1 MNKVQVEQCMKVI
14 EAFPP
19 LPFCLTKLLEEIE
32 NDAASANDIA
42 RIISMDQ
49 ALTANVL
56 RLVNSAYYGYSQKVS
71 DITSAVVVLG
81 VNSIKS
87 LALGLAVMNIFHNST
102 SDAGKI
108 FYWEH
113 AIGTALA
120 SRMLMA
126 KINPR
131 LTEEVFTAGLLHD
144 VGIIVF
150 LLTLEKEYIALYEQS
165 CKNSYDLTKIEK
177 EHIGIDHSHLGAT
190 LARKWNF
197 PTDLLNLI
205 RYHHEPESL
214 KTYEPK
220 SLLMKGCVLYMA
232 NWISQLQVLDKDMS
246 ECKAKKFY
254 QIKSI
259 LHISDEVIQNIYHS
273 LDSHI
278 AELKT
283 FFSIN

>member
-1 MNKVQVEQCMKVI
+1 MNKVQVEQCIKVI

-19 LPFCLTKLLEEIE
+19 LPFCLSKLLSEIE

-56 RLVNSAYYGYSQKVS
+56 RLVNSAYYGYSQRIS
-71 DITSAVVVLG
+71 DITGAVVVLG

-87 LALGLAVMNIFHNST
+87 LTLGLAVMNIFHNAT
-102 SDAGKI
+102 TDTGKV

-120 SRMLMA
+120 GRMLMA

-150 LLTLEKEYIALYEQS
+150 LLTLEKEYIALYEQA
-165 CKNSYDLTKIEK
+165 CKDSYDLSSIEK
-177 EHIGIDHSHLGAT
+177 ENIGIDHSHLGAT
-190 LARKWNF
+190 LARKWHF
-197 PTDLLNLI
+197 PPDLINLI
-205 RYHHEPESL
+205 RYHHEPETL

-232 NWISQLQVLDKDMS
+232 NWISKLQVLERDMS

-259 LHISDEVIQNIYHS
+259 LHISDDVIDNIYNS

-278 AELKT
+278 KELKT
-283 FFSIN
+283 FFGL